1 MFYKRLIEK
10 QQNQINEFQKEVD
23 SLQFTNSDLKESF
36 DKILDTLEGDN
47 FSKDWEEFNKYKQL
61 RGKLPIFEVMVQ
73 INRLKELFETI
84 KSQEKNLD
92 GLKSIYI
99 AQMATSSGNRMASIA
114 KDFKIGLDYFNNNI
128 IDSHKKVDEIL
139 DSLRQYNNI
148 EQMLELFNIYAISED
163 WLRP

>member
-1 MFYKRLIEK
+1 MFNR
-10 QQNQINEFQKEVD
+10 KEVD
-23 SLQFTNSDLKESF
+23 LLQFTNSDLKESF

-139 DSLRQYNNI
+139 DSLRQYNNN
-148 EQMLELFNIYAISED
+148 EQMLELFNIYSISTD